1 MGTPRLGPV
10 VVGVDG
16 AHESERAVEWAAD
29 YASLTHRA
37 LLVAH
42 ATEPGGGHR
51 SASGVL
57 EAEHEATEAAQP
69 VVRASA
75 ELAVRRHAE
84 LTVTCRVETGDPA
97 SVLLDLARTA
107 ALVVVGSRRT
117 EGFRH
122 LHGSVSL
129 AVARHAAC
137 PVVVVRPPGHRAPRP
152 LRDRVVLGV
161 DGTLGSRDAAGFAFE
176 YADLTG
182 LPLTIV
188 HGSWERLSRGSSV
201 MGLLAYSEGRGL
213 TDEEELAIAETI
225 AGLPELYPGV
235 EFHEVHRSADPAAAL
250 IEASEEARLVVV
262 GSRRVGSA
270 RALVLRSVST
280 SLVLNAHS
288 PVAVVHTEP

>member
-1 MGTPRLGPV
+1 MTK
-10 VVGVDG
+10 
-16 AHESERAVEWAAD
+16 
-29 YASLTHRA
+29 RA

-42 ATEPGGGHR
+42 AIGLGGGHR
-51 SASGVL
+51 SAARAL
-57 EAEHEATEAAQP
+57 EAEHEATE
-69 VVRASA
+69 SA
-75 ELAVRRHAE
+75 RGMVQTWADLAVRRHPE
-84 LTVTCRVETGDPA
+84 LTVTCRVEPGDAA
-97 SVLLDLARTA
+97 SFLLDLGRA
-107 ALVVVGSRRT
+107 ATLVVVGSRRT

-122 LHGSVSL
+122 HGSVSL
-129 AVARHAAC
+129 SVARHATC

-161 DGTLGSRDAAGFAFE
+161 DGTVTSRDAAGFAFE
-176 YADLTG
+176 YADLSG

-213 TDEEELAIAETI
+213 SDEEELAIAETI
-225 AGLPELYPGV
+225 AGLPELHPGV
-235 EFHEVHRSADPAAAL
+235 EFHEVHRSADPADAL

-262 GSRRVGSA
+262 GSRRVSAA

-280 SLVLNAHS
+280 SLVLHAHS